1 MKSKIRKMT
10 AVLLAVVMMLGIVC
24 VGTVSTGA
32 VGDVEDV
39 VVEASDV
46 RTELEGRVSF
56 LDVMDLFPAEY
67 WYEYYEKE
75 AFDSYVAV
83 LEKAKALLADSK
95 ATDAQLDA
103 MLDEV
108 YMVESVLMASVKL
121 RKVLES
127 MVENSSMIT
136 DMPIEELYEAYGQ
149 ESVDTYLAA
158 VEKAKALLA
167 DENATDEEL
176 KAMIEEL
183 QAAEENLFP
192 TYDARTELEMMVE
205 YASWIDEEPIESL
218 YEEYGQ
224 ENVDAYIAAVEKAK
238 ALLADEN
245 ATDEE
250 LLAMIEELQ
259 AAEEYLYMNYDP
271 RTELMELLLLYCWE
285 FDYTPEYWYNY
296 YTKESYDAYLAAKQK
311 AEKLLADENTTDEEF
326 EAMIEEFETARE
338 NLVRVADIDRP
349 KPSFS
354 GGKIYWECP
363 WSNVKAAYCHVFS
376 SYGNWLYDWQTQYEK
391 MTNEGGNLWS
401 YEIPEGSYD
410 LVIFSVDTGA
420 QTYELVLTDENIGD
434 TAISDF
440 KVMLENPIDSNMTGP
455 KTTWKSGVNG
465 AHLTITSIGNIVGDV
480 LCPTESG
487 PDAVADFIEIY
498 LPIQPEYVTSEVLK
512 KAMNKFGTNQA
523 EIVDVLEGDLFME
536 PGLLAEAKALLGYV
550 EGVSGDVTGD
560 GKVSLTDAICV
571 QKVSLSMK
579 SLTSKT
585 ALTGDVNGDDRIS
598 VIDAILIQKKSLGM
612 II

>member
-1 MKSKIRKMT
+1 MT
-10 AVLLAVVMMLGIVC
+10 LCALC
-24 VGTVSTGA
+24 VGTVSAGA
-32 VGDVEDV
+32 AGDIENIEVTLP
-39 VVEASDV
+39 DV
-46 RTELEGRVSF
+46 RTELENRVSF
-56 LDVMDLFPAEY
+56 LDVMDYFPAEY

-75 AFDSYVAV
+75 SFDSYVAV
-83 LEKAKALLADSK
+83 LEKAKALLADEK

-108 YMVESVLMASVKL
+108 YTAESVLMASVKL

-127 MVENSSMIT
+127 MVENLSMIT
-136 DMPIEELYEAYGQ
+136 EAPIEELYEAYGQ
-149 ESVDTYLAA
+149 ESVDAYLAA

-167 DENATDEEL
+167 KENATDEEL

-224 ENVDAYIAAVEKAK
+224 ENVDAYIAAIEKAK

-245 ATDEE
+245 ATEEE
-250 LLAMIEELQ
+250 LQAMIEELQ
-259 AAEEYLYMNYDP
+259 AAEENLYMNYDP
-271 RTELMELLLLYCWE
+271 RTELMELLESLSYY
-285 FDYTPEYWYNY
+285 FDQEPEYWYEI
-296 YTKESYDAYLAAKQK
+296 YTKESYDALLAAKEK
-311 AEKLLADENTTDEEF
+311 AEMLLSDEKATDDQFLEVIDELNMA
-326 EAMIEEFETARE
+326 ES
-338 NLVRVADIDRP
+338 NLVYLNG
-349 KPSFS
+349 PSFS

-401 YEIPEGSYD
+401 YEIPEGPYD

-420 QTYELVLTDENIGD
+420 QTYELVLTDENVGD
-434 TAISDF
+434 TAITDTS
-440 KVMLENPIDSNMTGP
+440 VMVESPIDENKTSA

-465 AHLTITSIGNIVGDV
+465 AHLTITSTGNIVGDK

-487 PDAVADFIEIY
+487 ADAVAYFIGIY
-498 LPIQPEYVTSEVLK
+498 LPIQPLYVTSEVLK
-512 KAMNKFGTNQA
+512 NAMNKFGTNQA
-523 EIVDVLEGDLFME
+523 EIVDVLEREFAEETEYID
-536 PGLLAEAKALLGYV
+536 EAKTLLGYV

-560 GKVSLTDAICV
+560 GMVKLTDAINI
-571 QKVSLSMK
+571 QKASLSMK
-579 SLTSKT
+579 SLTAKT
-585 ALTGDVNGDDRIS
+585 TVTGDVNGDGEIS
-598 VIDAILIQKKSLGM
+598 VIDGIIVQKMSLGM
-612 II
+612 IAQ

>member
-1 MKSKIRKMT
+1 MKSKLRKVT
-10 AVLLAVVMMLGIVC
+10 AVLLAVVMTLCALC
-24 VGTVSTGA
+24 VGTVSAGA
-32 VGDVEDV
+32 AGDIENIEVTLPD
-39 VVEASDV
+39 A
-46 RTELEGRVSF
+46 RTELEERVAF
-56 LDVMDLFPAEY
+56 LDLLGLFPAEY

-75 AFDSYVAV
+75 AFDSYVSV

-108 YMVESVLMASVKL
+108 YSAESVLMASVKL

-136 DMPIEELYEAYGQ
+136 EAPIEELYEAYGQ
-149 ESVDTYLAA
+149 ENVDTYLAA

-167 DENATDEEL
+167 KENATDEEL

-192 TYDARTELEMMVE
+192 TYDARTVLEMMVE
-205 YASWIDEEPIESL
+205 DASWVYNEPIEVL
-218 YEEYGQ
+218 YESYKRES
-224 ENVDAYIAAVEKAK
+224 VDAYIAALEKAK

-250 LLAMIEELQ
+250 LQAMIEELQ
-259 AAEEYLYMNYDP
+259 AAEENLYPSYGP
-271 RTELMELLLLYCWE
+271 FAELEDLLESLSYY
-285 FDYTPEYWYNY
+285 FDQEPEYWYEI
-296 YTKESYDAYLAAKQK
+296 YTKESYDALLAAKEK
-311 AEKLLADENTTDEEF
+311 AEKLIADGNGTYDEF
-326 EAMIEEFETARE
+326 ENMINELKSAEDSLIFI
-338 NLVRVADIDRP
+338 NG
-349 KPSFS
+349 PSFS

-363 WSNVKAAYCHVFS
+363 WSNVRAAYCHVFS
-376 SYGNWLYDWQTQYEK
+376 SDGDWLYDWQTKYER

-401 YEIPEGSYD
+401 YEIPAGPYD
-410 LVIFSVDTGA
+410 LVIFFVNTGA
-420 QTYELVLTDENIGD
+420 QTYDLVLTDENVGD

-440 KVMLENPIDSNMTGP
+440 KVMLENPMDENKTSP

-465 AHLTITSIGNIVGDV
+465 AHLTITSTGNIVGDK

-487 PDAVADFIEIY
+487 ADAVAYFIGIY
-498 LPIQPEYVTSEVLK
+498 LPIQPLYVTSEVLK
-512 KAMNKFGTNQA
+512 NAMNKFGTNQA
-523 EIVDVLEGDLFME
+523 EIVDVLEREFIDE
-536 PGLLAEAKALLGYV
+536 TELLSDAKTLLGYV

-579 SLTSKT
+579 RLTSKT

-612 II
+612 IV

>member
-1 MKSKIRKMT
+1 MKSKLRKAT
-10 AVLLAVVMMLGIVC
+10 AVLLAVVMTLCALC
-24 VGTVSTGA
+24 VGTVSAGA
-32 VGDVEDV
+32 AGDIENIEVTLP
-39 VVEASDV
+39 DV
-46 RTELEGRVSF
+46 RTELENRVSF
-56 LDVMDLFPAEY
+56 LDVMDYFPAEY

-108 YMVESVLMASVKL
+108 YAAESVLMASVKL

-136 DMPIEELYEAYGQ
+136 DMPIEELYEEYGQ
-149 ESVDTYLAA
+149 ENVDAYLAA
-158 VEKAKALLA
+158 LEKAKALLA
-167 DENATDEEL
+167 KENATDEEL
-176 KAMIEEL
+176 QAMIEKL
-183 QAAEENLFP
+183 QAAAEKLFP
-192 TYDARTELEMMVE
+192 TYDARTELEIMVE
-205 YASWIDEEPIESL
+205 NSSWIDEEPIESL

-224 ENVDAYIAAVEKAK
+224 ENVDAYIAAIEKAK

-245 ATDEE
+245 ATEEE
-250 LLAMIEELQ
+250 LQAMIEELQ
-259 AAEEYLYMNYDP
+259 AAEENLYMNYDP
-271 RTELMELLLLYCWE
+271 RTELMELLESLSYYFGQE
-285 FDYTPEYWYNY
+285 PEYWYEI
-296 YTKESYDAYLAAKQK
+296 YTKESYDALLAAKEK
-311 AEKLLADENTTDEEF
+311 AEILLADENATDDQFLEVIDELNMA
-326 EAMIEEFETARE
+326 ES
-338 NLVRVADIDRP
+338 NLVYLNG
-349 KPSFS
+349 PSFS

-401 YEIPEGSYD
+401 YEIPEGPYD

-420 QTYELVLTDENIGD
+420 QTYELVLTDENVGD
-434 TAISDF
+434 TAITDTS
-440 KVMLENPIDSNMTGP
+440 VMVESPIDENKTSA

-465 AHLTITSIGNIVGDV
+465 AHLTITSTGNIVGDK

-487 PDAVADFIEIY
+487 ADAVAYFIGIY
-498 LPIQPEYVTSEVLK
+498 LPIQPLYVTSEVLK
-512 KAMNKFGTNQA
+512 NAMNKFGTNQA
-523 EIVDVLEGDLFME
+523 EIVDVLEREFAEETEYID
-536 PGLLAEAKALLGYV
+536 EAKTLLGYV

-560 GKVSLTDAICV
+560 GMVKLTDAINI
-571 QKVSLSMK
+571 QKASLSMK

-585 ALTGDVNGDDRIS
+585 TVTGDVNGDGKIS
-598 VIDAILIQKKSLGM
+598 VIDAILVQKMSLGM
-612 II
+612 AA

>member
-1 MKSKIRKMT
+1 MT
-10 AVLLAVVMMLGIVC
+10 LCALC
-24 VGTVSTGA
+24 VGTVSAGA
-32 VGDVEDV
+32 AGDIENIEVTLP
-39 VVEASDV
+39 DV
-46 RTELEGRVSF
+46 RTELENRVSF
-56 LDVMDLFPAEY
+56 LDVMDYFPAEY

-103 MLDEV
+103 MIDEV
-108 YMVESVLMASVKL
+108 YAAESVLMASVKL

-136 DMPIEELYEAYGQ
+136 DMPIEELYEEYGQ
-149 ESVDTYLAA
+149 ENVDAYLAA
-158 VEKAKALLA
+158 LEKAKALLA
-167 DENATDEEL
+167 KENATDEEL

-224 ENVDAYIAAVEKAK
+224 ENVDAYIAAIEKAK

-245 ATDEE
+245 ATEEE
-250 LLAMIEELQ
+250 LQAMIEELQ
-259 AAEEYLYMNYDP
+259 AAEENLYMNYDP
-271 RTELMELLLLYCWE
+271 RTELMELLESLSYY
-285 FDYTPEYWYNY
+285 FDQEPEYWYEI
-296 YTKESYDAYLAAKQK
+296 YTKESYDALLAAKEK
-311 AEKLLADENTTDEEF
+311 AEMLLADENATDDQFLEVIDELNMA
-326 EAMIEEFETARE
+326 ES
-338 NLVRVADIDRP
+338 NLVYLNG
-349 KPSFS
+349 PSFS

-363 WSNVKAAYCHVFS
+363 WSNVKVAYCHVFS

-401 YEIPEGSYD
+401 YEIPEGPYD

-420 QTYELVLTDENIGD
+420 QTYELVLTDENVGD

-440 KVMLENPIDSNMTGP
+440 KVMLENPIDSNKTGP

-465 AHLTITSIGNIVGDV
+465 AHLTITSTGNIVGDK

-487 PDAVADFIEIY
+487 ADAVAYFIGIY
-498 LPIQPEYVTSEVLK
+498 LPIQPLYVTSEVLK
-512 KAMNKFGTNQA
+512 NAMNKFGTNQA
-523 EIVDVLEGDLFME
+523 EIVDVLEREFAEETEYID
-536 PGLLAEAKALLGYV
+536 EAKTLLGYV

-560 GKVSLTDAICV
+560 GMVKLTDAINI
-571 QKVSLSMK
+571 QKASLSMK
-579 SLTSKT
+579 SLTAKT
-585 ALTGDVNGDDRIS
+585 TVTGDVNGDGKIS
-598 VIDAILIQKKSLGM
+598 VIDAILVQKMSLGM
-612 II
+612 AA

>member
-1 MKSKIRKMT
+1 MT
-10 AVLLAVVMMLGIVC
+10 LCALC
-24 VGTVSTGA
+24 VGTVSAGA
-32 VGDVEDV
+32 AGDIENIEVTLP
-39 VVEASDV
+39 DV
-46 RTELEGRVSF
+46 RTELENRVSF
-56 LDVMDLFPAEY
+56 LDVMDYFPAEY

-83 LEKAKALLADSK
+83 LEKAKALLADEK

-108 YMVESVLMASVKL
+108 YTAESVLMASVKL

-127 MVENSSMIT
+127 MVENLSMIT
-136 DMPIEELYEAYGQ
+136 EAPIEELYEAYGQ
-149 ESVDTYLAA
+149 ESVDAYLAA

-167 DENATDEEL
+167 KENATDEEL

-218 YEEYGQ
+218 YEEYVQ
-224 ENVDAYIAAVEKAK
+224 ENVDAYIAAIEKAK

-245 ATDEE
+245 ATEEE
-250 LLAMIEELQ
+250 LQAMIEELQ
-259 AAEEYLYMNYDP
+259 AAEENLYMNYDP
-271 RTELMELLLLYCWE
+271 RTELMELLESLSYY
-285 FDYTPEYWYNY
+285 FDQEPEYWYEI
-296 YTKESYDAYLAAKQK
+296 YTKESYDALLAAKEK
-311 AEKLLADENTTDEEF
+311 AEMLLSDEKATDDQFLEVIDELNMA
-326 EAMIEEFETARE
+326 ES
-338 NLVRVADIDRP
+338 NLVYLNG
-349 KPSFS
+349 PSFS

-401 YEIPEGSYD
+401 YEIPEGPYD

-420 QTYELVLTDENIGD
+420 QTYELVLTDENVGD
-434 TAISDF
+434 TAITDTS
-440 KVMLENPIDSNMTGP
+440 VMVESPIDENKTSA

-465 AHLTITSIGNIVGDV
+465 AHLTITSTGNIVGDK

-487 PDAVADFIEIY
+487 ADAVAYFIGIY
-498 LPIQPEYVTSEVLK
+498 LPIQPLYVTSEVLK
-512 KAMNKFGTNQA
+512 NAMNKFGTNQA
-523 EIVDVLEGDLFME
+523 EIVDVLEREFAEETEYID
-536 PGLLAEAKALLGYV
+536 EAKTLLGYV

-560 GKVSLTDAICV
+560 GMVKLTDAINI
-571 QKVSLSMK
+571 QKASLSMK
-579 SLTSKT
+579 SLTAKT
-585 ALTGDVNGDDRIS
+585 TVTGDVNGDGEIS
-598 VIDAILIQKKSLGM
+598 VIDGIIVQKMSLGM
-612 II
+612 IAQ

>member
-1 MKSKIRKMT
+1 MKSKLRKVT
-10 AVLLAVVMMLGIVC
+10 AVLLVVVMTLCALC
-24 VGTVSTGA
+24 VGTVSAGA
-32 VGDVEDV
+32 AEDIENIEV
-39 VVEASDV
+39 TLPDV

-250 LLAMIEELQ
+250 LQAMIEELQ
-259 AAEEYLYMNYDP
+259 AAEENLYMNYDP
-271 RTELMELLLLYCWE
+271 CTELMELLESLSYY
-285 FDYTPEYWYNY
+285 FDQEPEYWYEI
-296 YTKESYDAYLAAKQK
+296 YTKESYDALLAAKEK
-311 AEKLLADENTTDEEF
+311 AEMLLADENANDDQFLEVIDELNMAES
-326 EAMIEEFETARE
+326 
-338 NLVRVADIDRP
+338 NLVYLNG
-349 KPSFS
+349 PSFS

-401 YEIPEGSYD
+401 YEIPEGPYD
-410 LVIFSVDTGA
+410 LVIFSIDTGA
-420 QTYELVLTDENIGD
+420 QTYELVLTDENVGD
-434 TAISDF
+434 TAITDTS
-440 KVMLENPIDSNMTGP
+440 VMVESPIDENKTSA

-465 AHLTITSIGNIVGDV
+465 AHLTITSTGNIVGDK

-487 PDAVADFIEIY
+487 ADAVAYFIGIY
-498 LPIQPEYVTSEVLK
+498 LPIQPLYVTSEVLK
-512 KAMNKFGTNQA
+512 NAMNKFGTNQA
-523 EIVDVLEGDLFME
+523 EIVDVLEREFAEETEYID
-536 PGLLAEAKALLGYV
+536 EAKTLLGYV
-550 EGVSGDVTGD
+550 EGVLGDVTGD
-560 GKVSLTDAICV
+560 GEVKLTDAINI
-571 QKVSLSMK
+571 QKASLSMK
-579 SLTSKT
+579 SLTAKT
-585 ALTGDVNGDDRIS
+585 TVTGDVNGDGKIS
-598 VIDAILIQKKSLGM
+598 VIDAILVQKMSLGM
-612 II
+612 IA

>member
-1 MKSKIRKMT
+1 MKSKFKKAT
-10 AVLLAVVMMLGIVC
+10 AVLLAVVMMLCALC
-24 VGTVSTGA
+24 VGTVGA
-32 VGDVEDV
+32 GAAEDIENIEV
-39 VVEASDV
+39 TLPDA

-149 ESVDTYLAA
+149 ENVDTYLAA

-224 ENVDAYIAAVEKAK
+224 ENVDAYIAAIEKAK

-250 LLAMIEELQ
+250 LQAMIEELQ
-259 AAEEYLYMNYDP
+259 AAEENLYMSYSP
-271 RTELMELLLLYCWE
+271 RYELEDLLESLSYY
-285 FDYTPEYWYNY
+285 FDQEPEYWYAI
-296 YTKESYDAYLAAKQK
+296 YTKESYDTLLAAKEK
-311 AEKLLADENTTDEEF
+311 AEKLLADENTTDYEF
-326 EAMIEEFETARE
+326 FEMVNELNKAEA
-338 NLVRVADIDRP
+338 NLAYLDG
-349 KPSFS
+349 PSFS

-363 WSNVKAAYCHVFS
+363 WSNVRAAYCHVFS
-376 SYGNWLYDWQTQYEK
+376 SDGNWLYDWQTQYEK

-401 YEIPEGSYD
+401 YEIPEGPYD
-410 LVIFSVDTGA
+410 LVIFSIDTGA
-420 QTYELVLTDENIGD
+420 QTYELVLTDENVGD
-434 TAISDF
+434 TAITDTS
-440 KVMLENPIDSNMTGP
+440 VMVESPIDENKTSA

-465 AHLTITSIGNIVGDV
+465 AHLTITSTGNIVGDK

-487 PDAVADFIEIY
+487 ADAVAYFIGIY
-498 LPIQPEYVTSEVLK
+498 LPIQPLYVTSEVLK
-512 KAMNKFGTNQA
+512 NAMNKFGTNQA
-523 EIVDVLEGDLFME
+523 EIVDVLEREFAEETEYID
-536 PGLLAEAKALLGYV
+536 EAKTLLGYV

-560 GKVSLTDAICV
+560 GEVKLTDAINI
-571 QKVSLSMK
+571 QKASLSMK
-579 SLTSKT
+579 SLTAKT
-585 ALTGDVNGDDRIS
+585 TVTGDVNGDGKIS
-598 VIDAILIQKKSLGM
+598 VIDAILVQKMSLGM
-612 II
+612 AA

>member
-1 MKSKIRKMT
+1 MKSKFKKAT
-10 AVLLAVVMMLGIVC
+10 AVLLAVVMMLCALC
-24 VGTVSTGA
+24 VGTVSAGA
-32 VGDVEDV
+32 AGDIENIEVTLP
-39 VVEASDV
+39 DV
-46 RTELEGRVSF
+46 RTELENRVSF
-56 LDVMDLFPAEY
+56 LDVMDYFPAEY

-108 YMVESVLMASVKL
+108 YAAESVLMASVKL

-136 DMPIEELYEAYGQ
+136 DMPIEELYEEYGQ
-149 ESVDTYLAA
+149 ENVDAYLAA
-158 VEKAKALLA
+158 LEKAKALLA
-167 DENATDEEL
+167 KENATDEEL

-192 TYDARTELEMMVE
+192 TYDASTELEMMVE

-224 ENVDAYIAAVEKAK
+224 ENVDAYIAAIEKAK

-245 ATDEE
+245 ATEEE
-250 LLAMIEELQ
+250 LQAMIEELQ
-259 AAEEYLYMNYDP
+259 AAEENLYMNYDP
-271 RTELMELLLLYCWE
+271 RTELMELLESLSYY
-285 FDYTPEYWYNY
+285 FDQEPEYWYEI
-296 YTKESYDAYLAAKQK
+296 YTKESYDALLAAKKK
-311 AEKLLADENTTDEEF
+311 AELLLADENATDDQFLEVIDELNMA
-326 EAMIEEFETARE
+326 ES
-338 NLVRVADIDRP
+338 NLVYLNG
-349 KPSFS
+349 PSFS

-401 YEIPEGSYD
+401 YEIPEGPYD
-410 LVIFSVDTGA
+410 LVIFSIDTGA
-420 QTYELVLTDENIGD
+420 QTYELVLTDENVGD
-434 TAISDF
+434 TAITDTS
-440 KVMLENPIDSNMTGP
+440 VMVESPIDENKTSA

-465 AHLTITSIGNIVGDV
+465 AHLTITSTGNIVGDK

-487 PDAVADFIEIY
+487 ADAVAYFIGIY
-498 LPIQPEYVTSEVLK
+498 LPIQPLYVTSEVLK
-512 KAMNKFGTNQA
+512 NAMNKFGTNQA
-523 EIVDVLEGDLFME
+523 EIVDVLEREFAEETEYID
-536 PGLLAEAKALLGYV
+536 EAKTLLGYV

-560 GKVSLTDAICV
+560 GMVKLTDAINI
-571 QKVSLSMK
+571 QKASLSMK
-579 SLTSKT
+579 SLTAKT
-585 ALTGDVNGDDRIS
+585 TVTGDVNGDGKIS
-598 VIDAILIQKKSLGM
+598 VIDAILVQKMSLGM
-612 II
+612 AD

>member
-1 MKSKIRKMT
+1 MT
-10 AVLLAVVMMLGIVC
+10 LCALC
-24 VGTVSTGA
+24 VGTVSAGA
-32 VGDVEDV
+32 AGDIENIEVTLP
-39 VVEASDV
+39 DV
-46 RTELEGRVSF
+46 RTELENRVSF
-56 LDVMDLFPAEY
+56 LDVMDYFPAEY

-83 LEKAKALLADSK
+83 LEKAKALLADEK

-108 YMVESVLMASVKL
+108 YTAESVLMASVKL

-127 MVENSSMIT
+127 MVENLSMIT
-136 DMPIEELYEAYGQ
+136 EAPIEELYEAYGQ
-149 ESVDTYLAA
+149 ESVDAYLAA

-167 DENATDEEL
+167 KENATDEEL

-224 ENVDAYIAAVEKAK
+224 ENVDAYIAAIEKAK

-245 ATDEE
+245 ATEEE
-250 LLAMIEELQ
+250 LQAMIEELQ
-259 AAEEYLYMNYDP
+259 AAEENLYMNYDP
-271 RTELMELLLLYCWE
+271 RTELMELLESLSYY
-285 FDYTPEYWYNY
+285 FDQEPEYWYEI
-296 YTKESYDAYLAAKQK
+296 YTKESYDALLAAKEK
-311 AEKLLADENTTDEEF
+311 AEMLLSDEKATDDQFLEVIDELNMA
-326 EAMIEEFETARE
+326 ES
-338 NLVRVADIDRP
+338 NLVYLNG
-349 KPSFS
+349 PSFS

-401 YEIPEGSYD
+401 YEIPEGPYD

-420 QTYELVLTDENIGD
+420 QTYELVLTDENVGD
-434 TAISDF
+434 TAITDTS
-440 KVMLENPIDSNMTGP
+440 VMVESPIDENKTSA

-465 AHLTITSIGNIVGDV
+465 AHLTITSTGNIVGDK

-487 PDAVADFIEIY
+487 ADAVAYFIGIY
-498 LPIQPEYVTSEVLK
+498 LPIQPLYVTSEVLK
-512 KAMNKFGTNQA
+512 NAMNKFGTNQA
-523 EIVDVLEGDLFME
+523 EIVDVLEREFAEETEYID
-536 PGLLAEAKALLGYV
+536 EAKTLLGYV

-560 GKVSLTDAICV
+560 GMVKLTDAINI
-571 QKVSLSMK
+571 QKASLSMK
-579 SLTSKT
+579 SLTAKT
-585 ALTGDVNGDDRIS
+585 TVTGDVNGDGEIS
-598 VIDAILIQKKSLGM
+598 VIDGIIVQKMSLGM
-612 II
+612 IAQ

>member
-1 MKSKIRKMT
+1 MKSKLRKVT
-10 AVLLAVVMMLGIVC
+10 AVLLVVVMTLCALC
-24 VGTVSTGA
+24 VGTVSAGA
-32 VGDVEDV
+32 AEDIENIEV
-39 VVEASDV
+39 TLPDA

-149 ESVDTYLAA
+149 ENVDTYLAA

-167 DENATDEEL
+167 DENVTDEEL
-176 KAMIEEL
+176 QAMIEEL
-183 QAAEENLFP
+183 QAAEENLH
-192 TYDARTELEMMVE
+192 
-205 YASWIDEEPIESL
+205 
-218 YEEYGQ
+218 
-224 ENVDAYIAAVEKAK
+224 
-238 ALLADEN
+238 
-245 ATDEE
+245 
-250 LLAMIEELQ
+250 
-259 AAEEYLYMNYDP
+259 MNYDP
-271 RTELMELLLLYCWE
+271 RTELMELLESLSYY
-285 FDYTPEYWYNY
+285 FDQEPEYWYEI
-296 YTKESYDAYLAAKQK
+296 YTKESYDALLAAKEK
-311 AEKLLADENTTDEEF
+311 AEMLLADENATDDQFLEVIDELNMA
-326 EAMIEEFETARE
+326 ES
-338 NLVRVADIDRP
+338 NLVYLNG
-349 KPSFS
+349 PSFS

-401 YEIPEGSYD
+401 YEIPEGPYD

-420 QTYELVLTDENIGD
+420 QTYDLVLTDENIGD
-434 TAISDF
+434 TAISDLNEI
-440 KVMLENPIDSNMTGP
+440 LENPMDENKTVP

-465 AHLTITSIGNIVGDV
+465 AHLTITSTGNIVGDK

-487 PDAVADFIEIY
+487 ADAVAYFIGIY
-498 LPIQPEYVTSEVLK
+498 LPIQPLYVTSEVLK
-512 KAMNKFGTNQA
+512 NAMNKFGTNQA
-523 EIVDVLEGDLFME
+523 EIVDVLEREFAEETEYID
-536 PGLLAEAKALLGYV
+536 EAKTLLGYV

-560 GKVSLTDAICV
+560 GEVKLTDAINI
-571 QKVSLSMK
+571 QKASLSMK
-579 SLTSKT
+579 SLTAKT
-585 ALTGDVNGDDRIS
+585 TVTGDVNGDGKIS
-598 VIDAILIQKKSLGM
+598 VIDAILVQKMSLGM
-612 II
+612 IA

>member
-1 MKSKIRKMT
+1 MKSKLRKAT
-10 AVLLAVVMMLGIVC
+10 AVLLAVVMTLCALC
-24 VGTVSTGA
+24 VGTVSAGA
-32 VGDVEDV
+32 AGDIENIEVTLP
-39 VVEASDV
+39 DV
-46 RTELEGRVSF
+46 RTELENRVSF
-56 LDVMDLFPAEY
+56 LDVMDYFPAEY

-108 YMVESVLMASVKL
+108 YAAESVLMASVKL

-136 DMPIEELYEAYGQ
+136 DMPIEELYEEYGQ
-149 ESVDTYLAA
+149 ENVDAYLAA
-158 VEKAKALLA
+158 LEKAKALLA
-167 DENATDEEL
+167 KENATDEEL

-224 ENVDAYIAAVEKAK
+224 ENVDAYIAAIEKAK

-245 ATDEE
+245 ATEEE
-250 LLAMIEELQ
+250 LQAMIEELQ
-259 AAEEYLYMNYDP
+259 AAEENLYMNYDP
-271 RTELMELLLLYCWE
+271 RTELMELLESLSYY
-285 FDYTPEYWYNY
+285 FDQEPEYWYEI
-296 YTKESYDAYLAAKQK
+296 YTKESYDALLAAKEK
-311 AEKLLADENTTDEEF
+311 AELLLADENATDDQFLEVIDELNMA
-326 EAMIEEFETARE
+326 ES
-338 NLVRVADIDRP
+338 NLVYLNG
-349 KPSFS
+349 PSFS

-401 YEIPEGSYD
+401 YEIPEGPYD

-420 QTYELVLTDENIGD
+420 QTYELVLTDENVGD

-440 KVMLENPIDSNMTGP
+440 KVMLENPIDSNKTGP

-465 AHLTITSIGNIVGDV
+465 AHLTITSTGNIVGDK

-487 PDAVADFIEIY
+487 ADAVAYFIGIY
-498 LPIQPEYVTSEVLK
+498 LPIQPLYVTSEVLK
-512 KAMNKFGTNQA
+512 NAMNKFGTNQA
-523 EIVDVLEGDLFME
+523 EIVDVLEREFAEETEYID
-536 PGLLAEAKALLGYV
+536 EAKTLLGYV

-560 GKVSLTDAICV
+560 GMVKLTDAINI
-571 QKVSLSMK
+571 QKASLSMK
-579 SLTSKT
+579 SLTAKT
-585 ALTGDVNGDDRIS
+585 TVTGDVNGDGKIS
-598 VIDAILIQKKSLGM
+598 VIDAILVQKMSLGM
-612 II
+612 AD